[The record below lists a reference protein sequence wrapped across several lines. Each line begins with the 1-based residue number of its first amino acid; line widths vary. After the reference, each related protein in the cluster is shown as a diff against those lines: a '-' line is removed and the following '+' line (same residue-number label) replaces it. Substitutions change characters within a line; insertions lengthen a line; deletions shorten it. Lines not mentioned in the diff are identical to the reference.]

1 MDRRDFFKKS
11 LLAGIAAGAAMSIG
25 DFSKVIA
32 GKFTPPNTEP
42 ASNSNPGSATTGI
55 YDLVAVKDGEPVQM
69 FDKGIESLGGMRNFV
84 KKNQTVVVKP
94 NIGWDISP
102 ERGANTN
109 PELVKRIIEQCY
121 SAGAKTVYVFDNTC
135 DNWNKCYE
143 SSGIQKAVKDAGG
156 KLVPANSEG
165 NYHQVDLKNGKKL
178 QSAKVHELI
187 LSSDVFINV
196 PVLKSHGS
204 AVITAAMKN
213 HMGIVWDRGYW
224 HRNNLNQCI
233 ADFAAYRKPDLNVV
247 DAYRVMTKRGPRGV
261 SEEDVVIMK
270 SLLLSR
276 DIVAIDAA
284 SAKLFGTEPTN
295 VSYIQL
301 AHDAGLGTMDL
312 TKLSINRIKM

>member
-11 LLAGIAAGAAMSIG
+11 ILTGIAAGTAMTFG
-25 DFSKVIA
+25 DFRKIFA
-32 GKFTPPNTEP
+32 GKVPP
-42 ASNSNPGSATTGI
+42 PGPPGP

-69 FDKGIESLGGMRNFV
+69 FDKAIESLGGMKNFV
-84 KKNQTVVVKP
+84 KKGQTVVVKP
-94 NIGWDISP
+94 NIGWDTSP
-102 ERGANTN
+102 QRGATTN
-109 PELVKRIIEQCY
+109 PDLVKRIIEQCFG
-121 SAGAKTVYVFDNTC
+121 AGAKTVYVFDNTC

-143 SSGIQKAVKDAGG
+143 NSGIQKAVKDAGG
-156 KLVPANSEG
+156 KIVPANSES
-165 NYHQVDLKNGKKL
+165 NYQEVDVKNGKKL
-178 QSAKVHELI
+178 KKTKVHELI

-204 AVITAAMKN
+204 AVITASMKN

-261 SEEDVVIMK
+261 SEEDVVMMK
-270 SLLLSR
+270 SLILSK
-276 DIVAIDAA
+276 DIVAADAA
-284 SAKLFGTEPTN
+284 AAKLFGVEPAN
-295 VSYIQL
+295 VPHIKL

>member
-11 LLAGIAAGAAMSIG
+11 ILTGIAAGTAMTFG
-25 DFSKVIA
+25 DFRKIFA
-32 GKFTPPNTEP
+32 GKVPP
-42 ASNSNPGSATTGI
+42 PGTHLP

-69 FDKGIESLGGMRNFV
+69 FDKAIESLGGMKNFV
-84 KKNQTVVVKP
+84 KKGQTVVVKP
-94 NIGWDISP
+94 NIGWDTSP
-102 ERGANTN
+102 QRGANTN
-109 PELVKRIIEQCY
+109 PDLVKRIIEQCFG
-121 SAGAKTVYVFDNTC
+121 AGAKTVYVFDNTC

-143 SSGIQKAVKDAGG
+143 NSGIQKAVKDAGG
-156 KLVPANSEG
+156 KIVPANSES
-165 NYHQVDLKNGKKL
+165 NYQEVDVKNGKKL
-178 QSAKVHELI
+178 KKTKVHELI

-196 PVLKSHGS
+196 PVLKGHGS

-261 SEEDVVIMK
+261 SEEDVVMMK
-270 SLLLSR
+270 SLILSK
-276 DIVAIDAA
+276 DIVAADAA
-284 SAKLFGTEPTN
+284 AAKLFGVEPAN
-295 VSYIQL
+295 VPHIKL

>member
-1 MDRRDFFKKS
+1 MDRREFFKKS
-11 LLAGIAAGAAMSIG
+11 IVTGIATGAAMTFG
-25 DFSKVIA
+25 DFRKIFA
-32 GKFTPPNTEP
+32 GKVPP
-42 ASNSNPGSATTGI
+42 PGAPGP
-55 YDLVAVKDGEPVQM
+55 YDLVAVRNGEPVQM
-69 FDKGIESLGGMRNFV
+69 FDKAIESLGGMKNFV
-84 KKNQTVVVKP
+84 KKGQTVVVKP
-94 NIGWDISP
+94 NIGWDTSP

-109 PELVKRIIEQCY
+109 PALVKRIIEQCFG
-121 SAGAKTVYVFDNTC
+121 AGAKTVYVFDNSC

-143 SSGIQKAVKDAGG
+143 NSGIQKAVKDAGG
-156 KLVPANSEG
+156 KIVPANSES
-165 NYHQVDLKNGKKL
+165 NYQQVDVKNGKKL
-178 QSAKVHELI
+178 KKTKVHELI

-204 AVITAAMKN
+204 AVITASMKN

-261 SEEDVVIMK
+261 SEEDVVMMK
-270 SLLLSR
+270 SLILSK
-276 DIVAIDAA
+276 DIVAADAA
-284 SAKLFGTEPTN
+284 AAKLFGVEPAN
-295 VSYIQL
+295 VPHIKL

>member
-11 LLAGIAAGAAMSIG
+11 LLAGIAAGAAVTVG
-25 DFSKVIA
+25 DFGKVFA
-32 GKFTPPNTEP
+32 GKVSPPP
-42 ASNSNPGSATTGI
+42 SGGTGP

-69 FDKGIESLGGMRNFV
+69 FDKAIESLGGMKSFV

-94 NIGWDISP
+94 NIGWDTSP

-109 PELVKRIIEQCY
+109 PDLVKRIIQQCY
-121 SAGAKTVYVFDNTC
+121 NAGAKTVYVFDNTC

-143 SSGIQKAVKDAGG
+143 NSGIQKAVRDAGG
-156 KLVPANSEG
+156 KLVPANSES
-165 NYHQVDLKNGKKL
+165 NYHEVDVKNGKKL
-178 QSAKVHELI
+178 QKVKVHELI

-204 AVITAAMKN
+204 SVITAAMKN
-213 HMGIVWDRGYW
+213 HMGIVWDRGFW

-233 ADFAAYRKPDLNVV
+233 ADFASYRKPDLNIV
-247 DAYRVMTKRGPRGV
+247 DAYRVIAKRGPRGV

-270 SLLLSR
+270 SLLLSK
-276 DIVAIDAA
+276 DIVAVDAA
-284 SAKLFGTEPTN
+284 AAKLFGVVPSTI
-295 VSYIQL
+295 SYIQL

-312 TKLSINRIKM
+312 TKLSINRIKI